1 MKINYLIGGT
11 VLAGA
16 LGIVVISPVA
26 AYADPPPPPSPP
38 AEPLQPPPPPEP
50 WQGGPPPAGQQLPG
64 AALSMLDPAS
74 LAWLS
79 GLLPLIPR
87 GSP

>member
-1 MKINYLIGGT
+1 MKINHLI
-11 VLAGA
+11 AGA
-16 LGIVVISPVA
+16 LLVGALSIATISPVA
-26 AYADPPPPPSPP
+26 ANADPPPPPSPP
-38 AEPLQPPPPPEP
+38 VQPTSPPPPEP
-50 WQGGPPPAGQQLPG
+50 WQGGLAPAGPQLPG